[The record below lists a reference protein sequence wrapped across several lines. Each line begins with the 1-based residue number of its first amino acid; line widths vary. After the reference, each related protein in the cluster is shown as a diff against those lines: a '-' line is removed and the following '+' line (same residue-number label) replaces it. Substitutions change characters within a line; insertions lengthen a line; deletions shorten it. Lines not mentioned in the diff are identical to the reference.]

1 MSKRKTIEI
10 SKLVE
15 MANGI
20 LQNSGADC
28 VGIRQGVI
36 NMIEATLF
44 ETKNFK
50 GFRYLDETEV
60 GAESLP
66 GIRDTAFFSGSTRGP
81 NNFKDTDPTRVR
93 YFCS

>member
-20 LQNSGADC
+20 LQNSGSDC
-28 VGIRQGVI
+28 VGIRQGIMNLV
-36 NMIEATLF
+36 EAALF
-44 ETKNFK
+44 ETGNYK

-60 GAESLP
+60 SADSLP
-66 GIRDTAFFSGSTRGP
+66 GIRDTVISSTRGP
-81 NNFKDTDPTRVR
+81 DNFKNTDRTRVR

>member
-20 LQNSGADC
+20 LQNSGSDC
-28 VGIRQGVI
+28 VGIRQGIMNLV
-36 NMIEATLF
+36 EAALF
-44 ETKNFK
+44 ETGNYK

-60 GAESLP
+60 SADSLP
-66 GIRDTAFFSGSTRGP
+66 GIRDTAISSTRGSG
-81 NNFKDTDPTRVR
+81 NFKDTDRTRVR

>member
-20 LQNSGADC
+20 LQNSGSDC

-36 NMIEATLF
+36 NMIEATLM
-44 ETKNFK
+44 ETKNYK

-60 GAESLP
+60 SDGSWP
-66 GIRDTAFFSGSTRGP
+66 GIRGTAYSNTRGP
-81 NNFKDTDPTRVR
+81 DNFKNTDPTRIR
-93 YFCS
+93 YYYS

>member
-20 LQNSGADC
+20 LQHSGADC
-28 VGIRQGVI
+28 VGIRQGTMNLV
-36 NMIEATLF
+36 EAALF
-44 ETKNFK
+44 ETKNYK

-60 GAESLP
+60 SADSLP
-66 GIRDTAFFSGSTRGP
+66 GIRDTAISSTRGP
-81 NNFKDTDPTRVR
+81 DNFKDTDRTRIH
-93 YFCS
+93 YFYS

>member
-44 ETKNFK
+44 ETGNYK

-66 GIRDTAFFSGSTRGP
+66 GIRDTAISSTRGP
-81 NNFKDTDPTRVR
+81 DNFKDTDSTRIR
-93 YFCS
+93 YYYS

>member
-15 MANGI
+15 MVNGI
-20 LQNSGADC
+20 LQNSGSDC
-28 VGIRQGVI
+28 VGIRQGIMNLV
-36 NMIEATLF
+36 ESALF
-44 ETKNFK
+44 ETGNYK

-60 GAESLP
+60 SADSLP
-66 GIRDTAFFSGSTRGP
+66 GIRDTADSSTRGSD
-81 NNFKDTDPTRVR
+81 NFKNTDRTRVR

>member
-28 VGIRQGVI
+28 VGIRQGTI
-36 NMIEATLF
+36 NMIEAALF
-44 ETKNFK
+44 ETKNYK

-60 GAESLP
+60 SADSLP
-66 GIRDTAFFSGSTRGP
+66 GIRDTAISSTRGP
-81 NNFKDTDPTRVR
+81 DNFKDTDRTRVR

>member
-20 LQNSGADC
+20 LQNSGSDC
-28 VGIRQGVI
+28 VGIRQGIMNLV
-36 NMIEATLF
+36 EAALF
-44 ETKNFK
+44 ETGNYK

-60 GAESLP
+60 SADSLP
-66 GIRDTAFFSGSTRGP
+66 GIRDTVISSTRGP
-81 NNFKDTDPTRVR
+81 DNFKNTDGTRVC
-93 YFCS
+93 YYCW

>member
-20 LQNSGADC
+20 LQNSGSEYSD
-28 VGIRQGVI
+28 IRQGTI
-36 NMIEATLF
+36 NMIEAALM
-44 ETKNFK
+44 ETKNYK

-60 GAESLP
+60 SADSRP
-66 GIRDTAFFSGSTRGP
+66 GIRDTAISSTRGP
-81 NNFKDTDPTRVR
+81 DNFKDTDPTRIR
-93 YFCS
+93 YYYS

>member
-20 LQNSGADC
+20 LKNSWADC
-28 VGIRQGVI
+28 VDIRQGTI
-36 NMIEATLF
+36 NLIEAALF
-44 ETKNFK
+44 ETKNYK

-60 GAESLP
+60 SSDSKP
-66 GIRDTAFFSGSTRGP
+66 GIRDTAISSTRGP
-81 NNFKDTDPTRVR
+81 DNFKDTDPTRIR
-93 YFCS
+93 YYYS

>member
-28 VGIRQGVI
+28 VGIRQGTMNLV
-36 NMIEATLF
+36 EAALF
-44 ETKNFK
+44 
-50 GFRYLDETEV
+50 
-60 GAESLP
+60 
-66 GIRDTAFFSGSTRGP
+66 
-81 NNFKDTDPTRVR
+81 
-93 YFCS
+93 